1 MLHRFAGEEC
11 CVVARE
17 REAEEAAGEVEE
29 EARDGAGDDEG
40 APCGEPAAGVGFGCL
55 LPPREREDAG
65 VLVRCPLDARRRSV
79 LAGCVRFSVQ

>member
-1 MLHRFAGEEC
+1 MCFHRSAGEDC
-11 CVVARE
+11 RVVARE
-17 REAEEAAGEVEE
+17 REAEEAAGEAEE

-65 VLVRCPLDARRRSV
+65 RRSV
-79 LAGCVRFSVQ
+79 LAGRLRFCVQ